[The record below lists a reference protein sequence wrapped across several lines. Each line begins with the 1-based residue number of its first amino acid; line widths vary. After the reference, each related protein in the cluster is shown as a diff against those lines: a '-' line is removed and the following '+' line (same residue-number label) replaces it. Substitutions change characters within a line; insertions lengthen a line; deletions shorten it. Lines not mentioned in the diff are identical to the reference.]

1 MSAGYG
7 RGYYGSGQLEQSEP
21 KKRSWF
27 TVVAVLGVGAAAVWL
42 FYPRKKPGDGALPG
56 GYPMM
61 SPGGQT
67 MTPAMAHAMAQTMAQ
82 TTTPTMAPAMA
93 PAPSP
98 ALLVDGTFHAA
109 APPAPTT
116 AVGAFQKQL
125 EDDARARGFVMVKD
139 YEDSVVASAKQL
151 QAAGAKVVLAPHL
164 QHLASRLETNEPP
177 K

>member
-1 MSAGYG
+1 MGAVVSAGHG

-42 FYPRKKPGDGALPG
+42 LYPRKKFLPNGVPMPDPGPLMIAPVAAA
-56 GYPMM
+56 
-61 SPGGQT
+61 SF
-67 MTPAMAHAMAQTMAQ
+67 TPAG
-82 TTTPTMAPAMA
+82 APASR
-93 PAPSP
+93 PP
-98 ALLVDGTFHAA
+98 LIDGTFHATA
-109 APPAPTT
+109 LPAPTT
-116 AVGAFQKQL
+116 ALGAFQKQL

-139 YEDSVVASAKQL
+139 YEDSVVTSAKQL

-164 QHLASRLETNEPP
+164 QHLASRLETNDPPP

>member
-1 MSAGYG
+1 MGAVVSAGHG

-42 FYPRKKPGDGALPG
+42 LYPRKKFLPNGVPMPDPGPLMIAPVAAASFAPTGAP
-56 GYPMM
+56 
-61 SPGGQT
+61 SF
-67 MTPAMAHAMAQTMAQ
+67 
-82 TTTPTMAPAMA
+82 APAGTSAGA
-93 PAPSP
+93 PAGRPP
-98 ALLVDGTFHAA
+98 LIDGTFHATA
-109 APPAPTT
+109 LPAPTT
-116 AVGAFQKQL
+116 AMGAFQKQL

-139 YEDSVVASAKQL
+139 YEDSVVTSAKQL

-164 QHLASRLETNEPP
+164 QHLASRLETNDPPP